1 MLRKTALALC
11 IAAHGGGA
19 AADDDYPYYYKLEPP
34 AEERYAGSETVTAG
48 GYVPVLAREFAGTAR
63 VLDGEV
69 LRNRGYLWLGRV
81 LEEEAG
87 IYVEYVPGREGPT
100 MTPRFRGS
108 SGREVL
114 LLVDGVP
121 VNDLATGWAD
131 LKVFPMEAVARVE
144 VINGPASFRFGD
156 RAVAGVVNVE
166 TMKGP
171 RESARALLSA
181 SDGSFDTERYRFNFG
196 MTVRGIDLFASGNR
210 ILTAEPNTRDRD
222 TSTNVDGRVARRWGE
237 VGELDVSYGH
247 YASDESVLPP
257 WQWEEY
263 RSRLTAPKAPGLQ
276 KGWQDRLRAAGRRRW
291 GAGDLRARGYYV
303 TTRSWFHEAEERR
316 LHQTRAYEEGG
327 GVSYT
332 LPHAGGGALTLE
344 GAGGVRGEADA
355 EERAVLVSGRVLE
368 EIRPAGGVYL
378 AAGTSYDALAG
389 VGGAFSPRVAASAL
403 LARAVKFYGS
413 LNGGVR
419 LPAAAELGRREEVTR
434 ELGYEAGAR
443 FYRTNVAEAG
453 VAYFYNR
460 GKDVYLDGE
469 GLWTAELTRRGVEAS
484 AEGKLPP
491 WFDWGASY
499 CLTDAVRAGGEEVGF
514 VPRHRAF
521 GKLGFQKGFLKD
533 DLRLRAEARL
543 EYTGIRR
550 NVAPESPEYVVE
562 PYPYFKIPYRYELP
576 AYWQVGAHFSVAVV
590 SFQLY
595 CNLENINGAR
605 DYVIRP
611 GYSVPRRMRTYVGFN
626 WTLFD

>member
-1 MLRKTALALC
+1 MRKTLLAFFMAVC
-11 IAAHGGGA
+11 GGPA
-19 AADDDYPYYYKLEPP
+19 QAADDDAYYYKLEPP
-34 AEERYAGSETVTAG
+34 AEERYAGSETLTGG
-48 GYVPVLAREFAGTAR
+48 GYIPVFAREFAGTAR

-69 LRNRGYLWLGRV
+69 LRNRGYLWLGQV
-81 LEEEAG
+81 LAEEAG
-87 IYVEYVPGREGPT
+87 IYVEYVPGREGRT
-100 MTPRFRGS
+100 MTPRFRGAT
-108 SGREVL
+108 GREVL

-131 LKVFPMEAVARVE
+131 LKVFPIEAVARVE

-210 ILTAEPNTRDRD
+210 ILTAEPNTHDRD
-222 TSTNVDGRVARRWGE
+222 TSANVDGRVARRWGDA
-237 VGELDVSYGH
+237 GELDVVYGH
-247 YASDESVLPP
+247 YTVDESVLPP
-257 WQWEEY
+257 WRWEEY
-263 RSRLTAPKAPGLQ
+263 RSRLTDPKAPGLQ
-276 KGWQDRLRAAGRRRW
+276 KGWHDRLRVGGRRRW
-291 GAGDLRARGYYV
+291 GAGELRARGYYV
-303 TTRSWFHEAEERR
+303 TTRSWFHDAEERR
-316 LHQTRAYEEGG
+316 SYQTRAYEEGG
-327 GVSYT
+327 DVSYT

-344 GAGGVRGEADA
+344 GAGGLRGEADA
-355 EERAVLVSGRVLE
+355 DEKAALVSGRVLE
-368 EIRPAGGVYL
+368 EIRPAAGIYL
-378 AAGTSYDALAG
+378 AVGTSYDALAG
-389 VGGAFSPRVAASAL
+389 VGGALSPRLAVSAL
-403 LARAVKFYGS
+403 LARAVKVYGAF
-413 LNGGVR
+413 NGGVR

-434 ELGYEAGAR
+434 ELGYEIGAR
-443 FYRTNVAEAG
+443 FYRRSVVEAG
-453 VAYFYNR
+453 LAYFYNR

-469 GLWTAELTRRGVEAS
+469 GLWTAKLTRRGVEGS
-484 AEGKLPP
+484 AEGALPP

-499 CLTDAVRAGGEEVGF
+499 CFTDATRAGGKEVGF

-521 GKLGFQKGFLKD
+521 GKLGWQAGFFKD
-533 DLRLRAEARL
+533 DLTLRAEGRV
-543 EYTGIRR
+543 EYTGVRR
-550 NVAPESPEYVVE
+550 NVAAESPEYVVE

-576 AYWQVGAHFSVAVV
+576 AYWQLGAHVSIAVV

-595 CNLENINGAR
+595 CNLENINRAR